1 MYTRLAGYT
10 VACLRTLRQ
19 TAGTDLL
26 AFAQAPQANA
36 PFSQETIGALGGVR
50 GREAETPQSILEAA
64 RKFRPDA
71 VLVSG
76 WADRGYA
83 TVCRTLKGA
92 GVPIIS
98 GCDNQWTGSA
108 RQRFATVA
116 APWHLHRFIDVLW
129 VPGERQ
135 RVFAN
140 ALGYRGNRCWD
151 GYYACDLPAFA
162 AARTASA
169 ARPPAFLFVGRY
181 IPEKGIETLATAYR
195 QYRDRVADPWPL
207 VCAGAGPLRNVLV
220 KCGADDRGFV
230 QPKDLPTVMAGAAAF
245 ILPSHFEPWGVVLQ
259 EAAAAGL
266 PLIATRACGA
276 AVHLL
281 RDGWN
286 GYACEPG
293 CATSLADAMVSM
305 HEANDAARQAM
316 QLASSHLAAQYSPQ
330 LWAETLICGVGRI
343 RR

>member
-10 VACLRTLRQ
+10 VACLRALRQ
-19 TAGTDLL
+19 TAGVELL
-26 AFAQAPQANA
+26 VFAQAPEANA
-36 PFSQETIGALGGVR
+36 PFSTETIQTLGNVR
-50 GREAETPQSILEAA
+50 GREAETPQSILAAA
-64 RKFRPDA
+64 REFRPDA

-76 WADRGYA
+76 WTDRGYVP
-83 TVCRTLKGA
+83 VCRSLKEA
-92 GVPIIS
+92 GVPIVS
-98 GCDNQWTGSA
+98 GCDNQWTGNA
-108 RQRFATVA
+108 RQRLATLA

-135 RVFAN
+135 RMFAN
-140 ALGYRGNRCWD
+140 ALGYRGKRCWD
-151 GYYACDLPAFA
+151 GYYACDLEAFA
-162 AARTASA
+162 AARTTSA
-169 ARPPAFLFVGRY
+169 ASPRAFLFVGRY

-195 QYRDRVADPWPL
+195 QYRERVADPWPL
-207 VCAGAGPLRNVLV
+207 VCAGAGPLRNTLV
-220 KCGADDRGFV
+220 KCLADDRGFV
-230 QPKDLPTVMAGAAAF
+230 QPKDLPAVMAGATAF

-293 CATSLADAMVSM
+293 CATSLAEAMVSM
-305 HEANDAARQAM
+305 HETDASSRQAM
-316 QLASSHLAAQYSPQ
+316 RQASSHLAAQYSPQ
-330 LWAETLICGVGRI
+330 LWAETLIRGV
-343 RR
+343 RRLRR